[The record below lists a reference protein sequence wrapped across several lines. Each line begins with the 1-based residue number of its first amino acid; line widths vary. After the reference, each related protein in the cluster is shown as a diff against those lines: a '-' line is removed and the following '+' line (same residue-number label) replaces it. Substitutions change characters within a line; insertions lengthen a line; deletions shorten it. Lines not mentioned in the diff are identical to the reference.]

1 MTCAV
6 TILLVED
13 NESIRS
19 GIHDLLEVA
28 DFGYDATVYSAEH
41 GLAAMSLLKHQ
52 NITPTVIISD
62 VMMPKMNGYEFLEQV
77 RSQPHWKTIPF
88 IFVTAKGESED
99 KRKGKLSDADL
110 YITKPFVVDELL
122 QLVQTQLDRA
132 VRQQTFE
139 DELANSLKK
148 NLLQILNHEFRT
160 PLTYVTAY
168 YEMLSASVEQYQ
180 DGQDYSEYLRGI
192 RAGNVRLTRLV
203 EDFILVMSLR
213 SGEAAELFA
222 REAGL
227 VDNLVELIDAAV
239 IVKQRDAEQWQV
251 DVINEVPATLPP
263 IWGDVADL
271 QSILKRLLDN
281 AIKFTGARFK
291 RLPEQGRVV
300 ITAVWDENE
309 LRISITDQGMG
320 IPPQALEHIFELFE
334 QHNRD
339 VMEQQGTG
347 MGLVIV
353 DGLVSLHNGRIE
365 IDSVVDQGSTFTI
378 ILPIHTGWEER
389 PSRLVETK
397 QEAKIL
403 IVEDDPHLREG
414 LADLLELQND
424 RYKLVIDTAVNG
436 VEGLAALENN
446 TPDLIISDIMMP
458 QMDGYTFL
466 QTVRKNP
473 RWFRIPFIFLT
484 AKGEKQDEFEG
495 FRLGVDEYITKPY
508 DSDDMILFVIKRLDR
523 HFVSKEKQA
532 QNFNELKR
540 SIINLIT
547 PEFLVPLD
555 TVSESSARL
564 ATSLERA
571 DTEAAM
577 KQSLEGIYQGSLRLT
592 ALIEDVIALAELRT
606 GESQIVFNM
615 RAYAETNINLILQ
628 ETLQRLANEL
638 VTDGWA
644 LQFTLSPYSVPILA
658 DTAFLVNMVE
668 RLVRV
673 GVLLLT
679 DAEPLIQVKQEPM
692 IPPQFVLQIAFT
704 APLPEADYAVFQQV
718 LATTEIAED
727 LSALPRYASSLYVCQ
742 GYVQLHNGRLQINS
756 SPTDPL
762 NFSIII
768 PQHTPDV

>member
-1 MTCAV
+1 MARAV

-13 NESIRS
+13 NESIRT
-19 GIHDLLEVA
+19 GIHDLLEMA

-41 GLAAMSLLKHQ
+41 GLAALDILQQEKV
-52 NITPTVIISD
+52 TPTLIISD

-77 RSQPHWKTIPF
+77 RAQPQWRTIPF
-88 IFVTAKGESED
+88 IFVTAKGEKED

-110 YITKPFVVDELL
+110 YITKPFVINELL
-122 QLVQTQLDRA
+122 QLVQTQLDRK
-132 VRQQTFE
+132 VQDEEFE
-139 DELANSLKK
+139 DALAGSLKK

-192 RAGNVRLTRLV
+192 RAGNIRLTRLV

-227 VDNLVELIDAAV
+227 VDNLPELIDAAV
-239 IVKQRDAEQWQV
+239 IVKQWDTDQWRV
-251 DVINEVPATLPP
+251 DVINEVPAALPP
-263 IWGDVADL
+263 IWGDVASL

-291 RLPEQGRVV
+291 RLPERGKVV
-300 ITAVWDENE
+300 ITAVADEDE
-309 LRISITDQGMG
+309 VRIAIEDQGMG
-320 IPPQALEHIFELFE
+320 IPTQALEHIFDLFE
-334 QHNRD
+334 QHDRN

-353 DGLVSLHNGRIE
+353 DGLVKMHNGRID
-365 IDSVVDQGSTFTI
+365 IDSTVGAGSIFTI
-378 ILPIHTGWEER
+378 VLPIHKDGDAR
-389 PSRLVETK
+389 PAASTEVRK
-397 QEAKIL
+397 RAKIL

-414 LADLLELQND
+414 LADLLELHNE
-424 RYKLVIDTAVNG
+424 RYELEICTAVNG
-436 VEGLAALENN
+436 VAGLAALEAAV
-446 TPDLIISDIMMP
+446 PDLIISDIMMP

-473 RWFRIPFIFLT
+473 QWFRIPFIFLT

-508 DSDDMILFVIKRLDR
+508 DSDDMLLFVTKRLDR
-523 HFVSKEKQA
+523 HFASKEKQA

-564 ATSLERA
+564 AMSLERA
-571 DTEAAM
+571 DTEVAM
-577 KQSLEGIYQGSLRLT
+577 KQSLEGIYQGSVRLT

-606 GESQIVFNM
+606 GESQTVFNI
-615 RAYAETNINLILQ
+615 RSYVETNINLIVQ
-628 ETLQRLANEL
+628 DMLQRLANEL
-638 VTDGWA
+638 VMDGWD
-644 LQFTLSPYSVPILA
+644 LQVASLPESVPVLT
-658 DTAFLVNMVE
+658 DTAFLLNAIE
-668 RLVRV
+668 RLIYI
-673 GVLLLT
+673 GVSLFPK
-679 DAEPLIQVKQEPM
+679 AEPAIRVWMEPM
-692 IPPQFVLQIAFT
+692 IPPQFALHIAFM
-704 APLPEADYAVFQQV
+704 APLTEKDYEIFQQV
-718 LATTEIAED
+718 LNMEIAED
-727 LSALPRYASSLYVCQ
+727 LSALPRYAPSLYVCR
-742 GYVQLHNGRLQINS
+742 GYVHLHNGRLQINP
-756 SPTDPL
+756 SPTDSL
-762 NFSIII
+762 TFTITI
-768 PQHTPDV
+768 PRHTPEN

>member
-1 MTCAV
+1 MTRAV

-13 NESIRS
+13 NDSIRT

-28 DFGYDATVYSAEH
+28 DFGYETTVYSAEH
-41 GLAAMSLLKHQ
+41 GMAAMTLLQ
-52 NITPTVIISD
+52 EQQITPTIIISD
-62 VMMPKMNGYEFLEQV
+62 VMMPKMNGFEFLEQV

-88 IFVTAKGESED
+88 IFVTAKGEKED

-110 YITKPFVVDELL
+110 YITKPFVINELL

-132 VRQQTFE
+132 VQQQTFE
-139 DELANSLKK
+139 DELSTSLKK

-168 YEMLSASVEQYQ
+168 YEMLSASVGQYQ

-227 VDNLVELIDAAV
+227 VDNLAELIDAAV
-239 IVKQRDAEQWQV
+239 IVKQRDAEQWRV

-281 AIKFTGARFK
+281 AIKFTGAQFK
-291 RLPEQGRVV
+291 RSPERGKVV
-300 ITAVWDENE
+300 ITADWDEDE
-309 LRISITDQGMG
+309 LHISIKDRGMG
-320 IPPQALEHIFELFE
+320 IPAQALEHIFDLFE
-334 QHNRD
+334 QHDRA

-365 IDSVVDQGSTFTI
+365 ISSIVNQGSTFTI
-378 ILPIHTGWEER
+378 VLPIHKDGEER

-397 QEAKIL
+397 PEAKIL

-414 LADLLELQND
+414 LADLLELHNQ
-424 RYKLVIDTAVNG
+424 RYKLVIETAVNG
-436 VEGLAALENN
+436 LEGLVTLENG

-458 QMDGYTFL
+458 QMDGYIFL

-508 DSDDMILFVIKRLDR
+508 DSDDMILFVTKRLDR
-523 HFVSKEKQA
+523 HFANKEKQA

-540 SIINLIT
+540 GIINLIT

-564 ATSLERA
+564 AMSLERA

-606 GESQIVFNM
+606 GESQTVFNM
-615 RAYAETNINLILQ
+615 RAYTENNVNLILY
-628 ETLQRLANEL
+628 ETFQRLANEL
-638 VTDGWA
+638 VAEGWT
-644 LQFTLSPYSVPILA
+644 LQYHLLPDSVPVLT
-658 DTAFLVNMVE
+658 DTAILKNVIE
-668 RLVRV
+668 RLVRT
-673 GVLLLT
+673 GVLLLK
-679 DAEPLIQVKQEPM
+679 DAEPLIQVTMEPM
-692 IPPQFVLQIAFT
+692 IPPQFALKITFT
-704 APLPEADYAVFQQV
+704 APLPEEDCAIFQQV
-718 LATTEIAED
+718 LTAREISDD
-727 LSALPRYASSLYVCQ
+727 LSALPRYAPSLYVCQ
-742 GYVQLHNGRLQINS
+742 GYVQLHNGRLQINT

-762 NFSIII
+762 TITITI
-768 PQHTPDV
+768 PKHE